1 MTNIDRNVG
10 VVFEKLEAWYANKS
24 FQVHEQEQ

>member
-1 MTNIDRNVG
+1 MTNIGANIG

-24 FQVHEQEQ
+24 FQVQEQ